1 MYLGTCGGKARPATV
16 PLIQVMEASA
26 RRYHP
31 LADSIASL
39 ALKAATVGRLSCMP
53 TLSESGRCPRGTSLA
68 TDAALKGV
76 SYRTIEAGLKANT
89 TRLQAFFLH
98 HRLGPVFQR
107 FFHLVQELVRDGA
120 IHHAMVVAQCYVAHR
135 TDGDGIVDHY
145 RALLNRSQ
153 A

>member
-1 MYLGTCGGKARPATV
+1 AFCIWAPAAAKRV
-16 PLIQVMEASA
+16 PLIQVMGASA

-31 LADSIASL
+31 LADSIASP
-39 ALKAATVGRLSCMP
+39 ALKAATFGRLSCMP
-53 TLSESGRCPRGTSLA
+53 TLTVWQVPQGQFSGNGRSSERGELRNDRGWPESQHYTA
-68 TDAALKGV
+68 P
-76 SYRTIEAGLKANT
+76 GL
-89 TRLQAFFLH
+89 FLH

-153 A
+153 T